1 MATLV
6 SQIREMIDALAI
18 VDPEAALEFRGDP
31 SNRLI
36 RTGRAEVDMSGMNVY
51 IPTQKAAPKAKK
63 ETQKVA
69 ARVSSEPS
77 GIVRLP
83 EVNPL
88 LIDPMNDS
96 LIKGIIYS
104 EILGKPVSLRRYR
117 GRA

>member
-1 MATLV
+1 MATLAN
-6 SQIREMIDALAI
+6 QIREMIDALAV

-36 RTGRAEVDMSGMNVY
+36 RASQVEVDVSGMNVY
-51 IPTQKAAPKAKK
+51 IPAQKAAPKAKK
-63 ETQKVA
+63 TTQAVV
-69 ARVSSEPS
+69 RVSGEPS
-77 GIVRLP
+77 GLVRLQ
-83 EVNPL
+83 ERIPL

-104 EILGKPVSLRRYR
+104 EILGKPVSLRRKR